1 MQESFEVSASSG
13 SYRVIVGHDLLKQV
27 IIENS
32 DAIFLVDD
40 YFESLLSIP
49 AGRRILINASENNK
63 ALEYM
68 AEVILKLRELG
79 ANRSTHL
86 VVLGG
91 GVIQDI
97 ATFCASIYMRGIQWT
112 YMPST
117 LLSMADSCIGG
128 KSSINVLGYKNLVG
142 NFYPPKEVLVDIDF
156 VVSMDSEKIVGGL
169 FEAAKICYAR
179 GFEDFQA
186 YLCDAPDARTSR
198 DNIQAIVVRA
208 LKTKKWFIET
218 DEFDQKERLLL
229 NFGHTFGHAIEAG
242 TDFGVS
248 HGIAVGVGMMVAVE
262 FAQKRGWLSAMG
274 LNRTAGLISHI
285 HDLISFDNAALAAS
299 SPVINLDLTVEKFKN
314 DKKHLTNKFR
324 IICPRGDGEL
334 ELIAEERN
342 EDVIADIVFAYEVA
356 LRSIGW
362 KVAPVAGAKLA
373 Q

>member
-27 IIENS
+27 IIENP

-40 YFESLLSIP
+40 YFVSLSSIP
-49 AGRRILINASENNK
+49 VDRRILINASENNK

-68 AEVILKLRELG
+68 AEVILKLRDLG

-97 ATFCASIYMRGIQWT
+97 ATFSASIYMRGIQWT
-112 YMPST
+112 YMPTT

-128 KSSINVLGYKNLVG
+128 KSSINVMGYKNLVG
-142 NFYPPKEVLVDIDF
+142 NFYPPKEVMVDIDF
-156 VVSMDSEKIVGGL
+156 VATMDAEKIVGGL

-179 GFEDFQA
+179 GFVDFQD
-186 YLCDAPDARTSR
+186 YLCDTPYAGMSS
-198 DNIQAIVVRA
+198 DNIQAIIVRA

-248 HGIAVGVGMMVAVE
+248 HGIAVGIGMMVAVE
-262 FAQKRGWLSAMG
+262 FAQKRGWLSQIG
-274 LNRTAGLISHI
+274 LNRTAILTSHV
-285 HDLISFDNAALAAS
+285 HALLSFDNAALAAS
-299 SPVINLDLTVEKFKN
+299 SPVIYLDLILEKFNN

-334 ELIAEERN
+334 KLVTEERN
-342 EDVIADIVFAYEVA
+342 QQVIADIVFAYEVA

-362 KVAPVAGAKLA
+362 KVAPVAGVI
-373 Q
+373 

>member
-1 MQESFEVSASSG
+1 MQESFEVSAASG
-13 SYRVIVGHDLLKQV
+13 SYRVIVGYDLLKRV
-27 IIENS
+27 IIENP

-40 YFESLLSIP
+40 YFESLSSIP
-49 AGRRILINASENNK
+49 VGRRILVNASENNK

-97 ATFCASIYMRGIQWT
+97 ATFSASIYMRGIQWT

-142 NFYPPKEVLVDIDF
+142 NFYPPKEVLVDVDF
-156 VVSMDSEKIVGGL
+156 VDSMDSEKIVGGL

-186 YLCDAPDARTSR
+186 HLSDAPDAQTSKA
-198 DNIQAIVVRA
+198 NILAIIVRA
-208 LKTKKWFIET
+208 LKTKKWFIEI

-242 TDFGVS
+242 TNFGVS
-248 HGIAVGVGMMVAVE
+248 HGIAVGIGMMVAVE
-262 FAQKRGWLSAMG
+262 FAQKRGWLSTTG
-274 LNRTAGLISHI
+274 LNRTASLISHI
-285 HDLISFDNAALAAS
+285 HDLISFDNATLTAS
-299 SPVINLDLTVEKFKN
+299 SPVINLNLIVAKFKN

-334 ELIAEERN
+334 ELIAEDRN
-342 EDVIADIVFAYEVA
+342 EKVIADIVFAYEVA
-356 LRSIGW
+356 LRSIAW
-362 KVAPVAGAKLA
+362 KVAPVDGGNLI
-373 Q
+373 